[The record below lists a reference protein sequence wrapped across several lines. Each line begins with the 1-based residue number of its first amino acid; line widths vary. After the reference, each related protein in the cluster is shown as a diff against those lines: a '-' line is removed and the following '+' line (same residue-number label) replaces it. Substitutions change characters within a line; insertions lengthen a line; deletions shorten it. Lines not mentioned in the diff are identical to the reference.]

1 MSQQPLTPQLMQF
14 FQQDHVEDK
23 IHAEQLLWTH
33 MLFELTVFMSTSLSL
48 AQQTL
53 FTALWLLLML
63 SVVFYQLMPRQ
74 SHQTE
79 RLRPEILEE

>member
-1 MSQQPLTPQLMQF
+1 MSQQPLTPQLVQS

-53 FTALWLLLML
+53 FTALWLL
-63 SVVFYQLMPRQ
+63 
-74 SHQTE
+74 
-79 RLRPEILEE
+79 